1 MEIIEVTAR
10 FTIDGKV
17 VPLQMFW
24 NGRTVPIESTGRR
37 WEAEDGQHILAMLP
51 GDRAVELLFIPGES
65 RWYLRPVGPGRGL
78 A

>member
-10 FTIDGKV
+10 FTVEGKV
-17 VPLQMFW
+17 LPLQVLW
-24 NGRTVPIESTGRR
+24 NGRDFSIESTGRR
-37 WEAEDGQHILAMLP
+37 WEAEDGLHILAMLP
-51 GDRAVELLFIPGES
+51 GDRVVELLFTRGDS